1 MGKSKDGQLTFTS
14 SNGRQVQADFSGGQV
29 SSDGGLLLVREADRK
44 LELNRRVARRIND
57 ERQSGKVVHAAETML
72 RQRVMALIAGW
83 EDLNDAQTLRE
94 DPVHQVAAGICSSV
108 PNRAVRPFMKHAG

>member
-14 SNGRQVQADFSGGQV
+14 SNGRQVQADFSGAQV

-44 LELNRRVARRIND
+44 LELIRLVARRIND